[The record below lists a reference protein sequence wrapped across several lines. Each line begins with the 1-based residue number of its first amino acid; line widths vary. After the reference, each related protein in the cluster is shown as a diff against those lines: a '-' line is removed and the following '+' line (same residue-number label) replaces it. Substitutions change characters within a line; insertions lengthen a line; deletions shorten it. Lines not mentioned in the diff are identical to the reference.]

1 MIVCTFLF
9 YYWQCL
15 FDYYSCFCLKFH
27 RFVLLSYEVESG
39 IWASFFLVAVVV
51 GIFLFCFWW
60 IYLFIFNF
68 LFFFT
73 KKVSMFCLYVEEPRS
88 VRIIFQN
95 PPLWDLSTVHDS
107 TPFSFYL
114 FLFIYFFCSILPTLY
129 LFFLGIEFFHLF
141 VKF

>member
-51 GIFLFCFWW
+51 GIFFFCFCEF
-60 IYLFIFNF
+60 IYLFLIFCFSLQRKSACFVYMWRNLGLSVSSSKTP
-68 LFFFT
+68 LFGISLQSTTPLHLVFT
-73 KKVSMFCLYVEEPRS
+73 F
-88 VRIIFQN
+88 
-95 PPLWDLSTVHDS
+95 
-107 TPFSFYL
+107 FYL
-114 FLFIYFFCSILPTLY
+114 FTFSVLFYRLFIYFF
-129 LFFLGIEFFHLF
+129 
-141 VKF
+141 